1 MDKDAKIIIERIKV
15 LFKRIPNTKYTISVV
30 NDIYDKQYNFFFEIQ
45 KRNENHKNRLENGK
59 NVGLE
64 MLICCKR

>member
-15 LFKRIPNTKYTISVV
+15 LFKRIPNTEYTISVV

-59 NVGLE
+59 NVGLK